1 MTRGVHTTSANRC
14 GHTDRLHHAKRMC
27 RQCYWASR
35 WQSYSQEDKREIA
48 EARRCKTRLR
58 VGR

>member
-1 MTRGVHTTSANRC
+1 MTSSNHC
-14 GHTDRLHHAKRMC
+14 GHADRPHHAKRMC

-35 WQSYSQEDKREIA
+35 WQSYSPEDKREIA
-48 EARRCKTRLR
+48 EVRRSKTRLR